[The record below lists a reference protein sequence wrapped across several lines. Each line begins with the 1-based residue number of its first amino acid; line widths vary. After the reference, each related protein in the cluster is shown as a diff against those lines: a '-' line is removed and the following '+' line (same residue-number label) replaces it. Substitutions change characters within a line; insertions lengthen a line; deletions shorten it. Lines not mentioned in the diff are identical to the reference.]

1 MSTPSS
7 VNPPRVPLLDLKPQN
22 SEIEAELI
30 AVFETVLKSGIFI
43 LGRDVEQFE
52 ERIAELSGT
61 KHGIGVSSGTDALL
75 LALMAL
81 DIGPGDE
88 VICPTFTFF
97 ATAGCIV
104 RVGAKPVFT
113 DACPVCFNIDVADF
127 ERKIT
132 SRTKA
137 VIPVH
142 LFGQSAEMDG
152 VMEVAGRHNLS
163 VIEDAAQSMG
173 AGYRGRRVGSI
184 GDFGTYSFFP
194 SKNLGGFGDAG
205 MLVTNDDTLAKKAR
219 VLRNHGMEPK
229 YHHLMV
235 GGNFRIDALQ
245 SALLSVKVPH
255 YRDYCRKRAENAAF
269 YTQELARLDAVAVAD
284 VKECG
289 CRITPEKGTPDEAK
303 LILPIAYPHN
313 EHIWNQYTLRVRG
326 SGRRDALRTF
336 LGESG
341 IGCEIY
347 YPRPMHR
354 QECFASL
361 NADAS
366 TLTNADILSQEVLSI
381 PVYPE
386 LTREMQL
393 RVIEILSEFLQS

>member
-1 MSTPSS
+1 M
-7 VNPPRVPLLDLKPQN
+7 
-22 SEIEAELI
+22 
-30 AVFETVLKSGIFI
+30 LKSGIFI
-43 LGRDVEQFE
+43 LGQEVENFE
-52 ERIAELSGT
+52 QQIADLSGT

-75 LALMAL
+75 LSLMAL
-81 DIGPGDE
+81 DVGPGDE

-97 ATAGCIV
+97 ATAGCIA
-104 RVGAKPVFT
+104 RLGAKPIFT
-113 DACPVCFNIDVADF
+113 DACPVCFNMDVADF

-132 SRTKA
+132 ARTKA

-142 LFGQSAEMDG
+142 LFGQAAEMDAI
-152 VMEVAGRHNLS
+152 MEVSRRHNLA

-205 MLVTNDDTLAKKAR
+205 MLVTNDDALAKKAR
-219 VLRNHGMEPK
+219 VLRNHGMDRK
-229 YHHLMV
+229 YHHLLV

-245 SALLSVKVPH
+245 SALLSVKLPH
-255 YRDYCRKRAENAAF
+255 YQAYCRKRAENAAF
-269 YTQELARLDAVAVAD
+269 YTQELLRLDAVAVAD
-284 VKECG
+284 VKQCG
-289 CRITPEKGTPDEAK
+289 CKIAPAEGTPDQVK
-303 LILPIAYPHN
+303 LILPTAYPHN

-326 SGRRDALRTF
+326 AGRRDALRAF
-336 LGESG
+336 LSENG

-354 QECFASL
+354 QECFADLSS
-361 NADAS
+361 DTS

-381 PVYPE
+381 PIFPE
-386 LTREMQL
+386 LTRDMQQ
-393 RVIEILSEFLQS
+393 RVIDILSEFAS